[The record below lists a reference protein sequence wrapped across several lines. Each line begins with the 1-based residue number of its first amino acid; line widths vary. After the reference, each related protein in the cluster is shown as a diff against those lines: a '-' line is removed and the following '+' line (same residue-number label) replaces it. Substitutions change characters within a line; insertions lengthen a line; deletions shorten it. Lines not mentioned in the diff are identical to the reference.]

1 MKLKKLLHSL
11 TSFVTIFALTSG
23 IIVTY
28 APAGAEDLTVD
39 DIKSR
44 IEQIKQDNE
53 QRREEIDRIQGDI
66 TDKQED
72 LDNTAKL
79 LAEQKELVDYYYNLV
94 YYKNQDIDSLQGD
107 IDTLTDEIA
116 KKDEAIATAEKNI
129 DKLDKENKANL
140 EKFAQIVR
148 TMYTSGTGD
157 MFGVLAGSTDFYDLM
172 INSEVVGKISEQ
184 NLQFMNDLTADMKK
198 LSSDKKL
205 LETDKAD
212 LEQSKKQ
219 LDSQMTKLLSEKQ
232 ELDGLVSDAE
242 SAKSTYESDYNKY
255 SAAVSDLEDQKSN
268 LQYEISVSEAD
279 IEAYEEQI
287 KELIKQQ
294 TNPDKVYQE
303 GEWYWPVPGRSYI
316 SCNFGWDADFGR
328 WHKGVDIGDGGIY
341 GDSILA
347 SKAGTVI
354 VAETSYIPGYSY
366 GMCVVVDHGGGYT
379 TTYAHMSAV
388 YVSVGQEVAQG
399 EALGAVGSTGYS
411 TGPHLHFE
419 IRLNGEPENPFNYVT
434 MA

>member
-366 GMCVVVDHGGGYT
+366 GMYVVVDHGGGYT

>member
-1 MKLKKLLHSL
+1 MKLKKILHSL

-53 QRREEIDRIQGDI
+53 QRREQIDQIEGDI

-72 LDNTAKL
+72 LENTARL
-79 LAEQKELVDYYYNLV
+79 LSEQKELVDYYYNLV
-94 YYKNQDIDSLQGD
+94 YYKNQDIDSLQSD

-129 DKLDKENKANL
+129 EALDKQNKENL

-242 SAKSTYESDYNKY
+242 SAKSTYESDYDKY
-255 SAAVSDLEDQKSN
+255 SEAVSELEDQKSN

-316 SCNFGWDADFGR
+316 SCGFGWDADFGR
-328 WHKGVDIGDGGIY
+328 WHKGIDIGDGGIY

-366 GMCVVVDHGGGYT
+366 GMYVVVDHGGGYT

>member
-184 NLQFMNDLTADMKK
+184 NLQFMNELTADMKK

-366 GMCVVVDHGGGYT
+366 GMYVVVDHGGGYT

>member
-1 MKLKKLLHSL
+1 MKLKKILRTL
-11 TSFVTIFALTSG
+11 TSFVTIFAMTSG

-39 DIKSR
+39 DIKDR

-53 QRREEIDRIQGDI
+53 QRRDEISRIEGDI
-66 TDKQED
+66 SDTKEN
-72 LDNTAKL
+72 LEKTAKL
-79 LAEQKELVDYYYNLV
+79 LDEQKELVDYYYNLV
-94 YYKNQDIDSLQGD
+94 YYKNQDITELQGN

-116 KKDEAIATAEKNI
+116 KKDEAITTAEKNI
-129 DKLDKENKANL
+129 EKLDKQNKDNL

-148 TMYTSGTGD
+148 TMYTSGSSD
-157 MFGVLAGSTDFYDLM
+157 MFGVLAGSVDFYDLM

-184 NLQFMNDLTADMKK
+184 NLEFMNKLTADMKQ
-198 LSSDKKL
+198 LSSDKKV
-205 LETDKAD
+205 LETDKKD
-212 LEQSKKQ
+212 LEESKKQ
-219 LDSQMTKLLSEKQ
+219 LDGKMTELLSEKE
-232 ELDGLVSDAE
+232 ELNGLVSDAE
-242 SAKSTYESDYNKY
+242 SAKSTYESDYSNY
-255 SAAVSDLEDQKSN
+255 SAAVSDLENRQSS
-268 LQYEISVSEAD
+268 LEYEISVSEAD

-316 SCNFGWDADFGR
+316 SCNFGWDDDFGR

-341 GDSILA
+341 GDSVLA

-366 GMCVVVDHGGGYT
+366 GMYVVVDHGGGYT
-379 TTYAHMSAV
+379 TTYAHLSAV

-419 IRLNGEPENPFNYVT
+419 IRLNGEPDNPFNYVT
-434 MA
+434 MV

>member
-1 MKLKKLLHSL
+1 MKLKKILHSL

-23 IIVTY
+23 IIITY
-28 APAGAEDLTVD
+28 APAGAENLTVD
-39 DIKSR
+39 DIKDR
-44 IEQIKQDNE
+44 IEQIKQDNA
-53 QRREEIDRIQGDI
+53 QRRDEIDRIEGDI
-66 TDKQED
+66 TDKQEN
-72 LDNTAKL
+72 LDKAANL
-79 LAEQKELVDYYYNLV
+79 LNEQKELVDYYYNLV
-94 YYKNQDIDSLQGD
+94 YYKNQDISTLQGN

-116 KKDEAIATAEKNI
+116 QKDKAIAKAEADI
-129 DKLDKENKANL
+129 AELDKENKQNL

-148 TMYTSGTGD
+148 TMYTTGSAD
-157 MFGVLAGSTDFYDLM
+157 MFGVLAGSADFYDLM
-172 INSEVVGKISEQ
+172 ISSEVVGKISEQ
-184 NLQFMNDLTADMKK
+184 NLQFMNELTADMKK
-198 LSSDKKL
+198 LDSDKKL
-205 LETDKAD
+205 LETDKKD
-212 LEQSKKQ
+212 LEGKKTE
-219 LDSQMTKLLSEKQ
+219 LDTQMTKLLSEKE
-232 ELDGLVSDAE
+232 ELDGLVTDAE

-255 SAAVSDLEDQKSN
+255 SAVVSELEDQKSN
-268 LQYEISVSEAD
+268 LQYLINVSEAD

-287 KELIKQQ
+287 KEIIKQQ
-294 TNPDKVYQE
+294 TNPDKAYQE

-341 GDSILA
+341 GDSVLA

-366 GMCVVVDHGGGYT
+366 GMYVVVDHGGGYT
-379 TTYAHMSAV
+379 TTYAHLSDV
-388 YVSVGQEVAQG
+388 YVYVGQEVAQG
-399 EALGAVGSTGYS
+399 ESLGAVGSTGYS

>member
-39 DIKSR
+39 DIKDR

-184 NLQFMNDLTADMKK
+184 NLQFMNNLTADMKK

-366 GMCVVVDHGGGYT
+366 GMYVVVDHGGGYT

>member
-1 MKLKKLLHSL
+1 MKLKKLMHSL

-157 MFGVLAGSTDFYDLM
+157 MFSVLAGSTDFYDLM

-316 SCNFGWDADFGR
+316 SCNFGWDADIGR

-366 GMCVVVDHGGGYT
+366 GMYVVVDHGGGYT

>member
-1 MKLKKLLHSL
+1 MKLKKILHSL

-39 DIKSR
+39 DIKDR

-79 LAEQKELVDYYYNLV
+79 LTEQKELVDYYYNLV
-94 YYKNQDIDSLQGD
+94 YYKNQDIDSLQSN
-107 IDTLTDEIA
+107 IDTLTDEIT
-116 KKDEAIATAEKNI
+116 KKDEAIATSEENI

-157 MFGVLAGSTDFYDLM
+157 MFGVLAGSSDFYDLM

-232 ELDGLVSDAE
+232 ELDDLVSDAE

-255 SAAVSDLEDQKSN
+255 SAAVSNLEDQKSN

-294 TNPDKVYQE
+294 TNPDKAYQE

-341 GDSILA
+341 GDNVLA

-366 GMCVVVDHGGGYT
+366 GMYVVVDHGGGYT
-379 TTYAHMSAV
+379 TTYAHLSAV
-388 YVSVGQEVAQG
+388 YVYVGQEVAQG
-399 EALGAVGSTGYS
+399 ESLGAVGSTGYS

>member
-1 MKLKKLLHSL
+1 MKLKKILHSL

-39 DIKSR
+39 DIKDR

-79 LAEQKELVDYYYNLV
+79 LTEQKELVDYYYNLV
-94 YYKNQDIDSLQGD
+94 YYKNQDIDSLQSN
-107 IDTLTDEIA
+107 IDTLTDEIM
-116 KKDEAIATAEKNI
+116 KKDEAIATAEENI

-157 MFGVLAGSTDFYDLM
+157 MFGVLAGSSDFYDLM

-212 LEQSKKQ
+212 LEESKKQ

-232 ELDGLVSDAE
+232 ELDDLVSDAE

-255 SAAVSDLEDQKSN
+255 SAAVSNLEDQKSN

-294 TNPDKVYQE
+294 TNPDKAYQE
-303 GEWYWPVPGRSYI
+303 ASGTGPFPDVHI
-316 SCNFGWDADFGR
+316 SPATLAGTQ
-328 WHKGVDIGDGGIY
+328 
-341 GDSILA
+341 ILA
-347 SKAGTVI
+347 DGTRALISATAEFTVI
-354 VAETSYIPGYSY
+354 
-366 GMCVVVDHGGGYT
+366 
-379 TTYAHMSAV
+379 TYLPRRQEPLSWQKPAIYRVTAMVCMS
-388 YVSVGQEVAQG
+388 
-399 EALGAVGSTGYS
+399 
-411 TGPHLHFE
+411 
-419 IRLNGEPENPFNYVT
+419 
-434 MA
+434 

>member
-255 SAAVSDLEDQKSN
+255 SAAVSNLEDQKSN

-341 GDSILA
+341 GDNVLA

-366 GMCVVVDHGGGYT
+366 GMYVVVDHGGGYT
-379 TTYAHMSAV
+379 TTYAHLSAV

-399 EALGAVGSTGYS
+399 ESLGAVGSTGYS

>member
-1 MKLKKLLHSL
+1 MKLKKILHAL
-11 TSFVTIFALTSG
+11 TSFVTIIAITSG

-53 QRREEIDRIQGDI
+53 QRRDEIDRIEGDI
-66 TDKQED
+66 SDKQEN
-72 LDNTAKL
+72 LDKAAQL
-79 LAEQKELVDYYYNLV
+79 LNEQKELVDYYYNLV
-94 YYKNQDIDSLQGD
+94 YYKNQDITALQSD
-107 IDTLTDEIA
+107 IDELTDQIA
-116 KKDEAIATAEKNI
+116 KKNDDIAKAESDI
-129 DKLDKENKANL
+129 EELDKENKQNL

-148 TMYTSGTGD
+148 TMYTSGSSD
-157 MFGVLAGSTDFYDLM
+157 MFGVLAGSSDFYDLM

-184 NLQFMNDLTADMKK
+184 NLQFMNQLTSDMKK
-198 LSSDKKL
+198 LDSDKKL
-205 LETDKAD
+205 LETDKKN
-212 LEQSKKQ
+212 LEDSKKS
-219 LDSQMTKLLSEKQ
+219 LDAKMTELLGEKQ
-232 ELDGLVSDAE
+232 ELDDLASQAQ

-255 SAAVSDLEDQKSN
+255 SAAVSELEDQKSN
-268 LQYEISVSEAD
+268 LQYQISVSEAD

-294 TNPDKVYQE
+294 TNPDKEYQE

-316 SCNFGWDADFGR
+316 SCGFGWDADFQR
-328 WHKGVDIGDGGIY
+328 VHKGIDIGDAGIY
-341 GDSILA
+341 GDNVLA

-354 VAETSYIPGYSY
+354 VAETSYITGYSY
-366 GMCVVVDHGGGYT
+366 GMYVVVDHGGGYT
-379 TTYAHMSAV
+379 TTYAHLSDV
-388 YVSVGQEVAQG
+388 YVYVGQEVAQG
-399 EALGAVGSTGYS
+399 DYLGAVGSTGYS

-434 MA
+434 MV

>member
-1 MKLKKLLHSL
+1 MKLKKILHSL

-39 DIKSR
+39 DIKDR

-184 NLQFMNDLTADMKK
+184 NLQFMNNLTADMKK

-366 GMCVVVDHGGGYT
+366 GMYVVVDHGGGYT

>member
-184 NLQFMNDLTADMKK
+184 NLQFMNNLTADMKK

-366 GMCVVVDHGGGYT
+366 GMYVVVDHGGGYT